1 MTSLFDKLVEA
12 AEQRRPTRVLTDSIP
27 QERFVPDAQRALAMM
42 RGAVGAEAPS
52 VMDPSR
58 SAYDSAVSSTELA
71 DMLSNLVPG
80 VGALKG
86 GLSAL
91 KAGAGALPAM
101 GGIIRRGGDPTL
113 HLTHA
118 LSSQDPSE
126 ALQFIQQQKPTLT
139 APSVAI
145 SRHNPTPF
153 GGNSPT
159 LLMNPYSK
167 VYDPRHNALYPR
179 DAYTFRVK
187 DAEQHLANPSKD
199 VRLTEQAHPPE
210 SNRLAI
216 STMPRFRSFE
226 GYEKSPFG
234 ALNLGEFDED
244 ASKLS
249 KELTRDY
256 QQWYYN
262 KGHDLNIP
270 NYAGTA
276 RLIKAAQL
284 GDEEA
289 QQILRGLRML
299 PSEYGEL
306 KVMRHVPVNRENV
319 SAIMLPNDFQS
330 TRAAKYKEQGERL
343 GVPTGS
349 FYELATPGIRSEIDE
364 RVALLGDAVRPF
376 QSRILDLDITPT
388 ELRESLPPGVANSI
402 DILALTQTATDPES
416 IVKAI
421 QFDTLKSRQ
430 NDILNAL
437 HVDPSQNYA
446 EGGAVKTPRIPTR
459 NTRFID
465 PEGES
470 ARGRSALEVLRGYA
484 GAPSQASV
492 MRPDEIGAYGQGESA
507 AMAEAFIPGAAMAKM
522 PLMGI
527 LSAIKRLRHGG
538 TYIPGSRI
546 RDVLYAAEDPAFAS
560 SYVEPNRMPG
570 SQLVEFDA
578 YLRKAAE
585 RELIEQRAKD
595 LGIDNEYYTPASIF
609 DRNLHDEYAVKKLI
623 KSLTDD
629 EYDHA
634 ILDDIPMGHAEGMKD
649 TRATILFP
657 NALTVKPKGEYA
669 EGGIVHKTPGAFEI
683 IREQLPQFWNEEA
696 AGGMRGF
703 TEGLRDIFGVG
714 PESGRS
720 VMQEPSERD
729 RIRGLTSM
737 AAPAVYAAPIA
748 GPALRAAAAYPRTAG
763 LASAYAFEDPSAA
776 FMGPA
781 SILGAYSPEAEAS
794 RFTDSLKGIDKFL
807 AAHGTPHI
815 FPPVEGNPLGAFDM
829 SKLGTGEGVQAFMSG
844 HYLAGD
850 PRISRAH
857 YRDRLVNYMN
867 EDLNRAYEKQVSDAL
882 FKQVE
887 ESARQHKM
895 VPSQVTN
902 LAKKVTKGKDFEKEY
917 ARRFDEEKL
926 DNEWNE
932 ALNSAAWTGGINGVH
947 HTAEPE
953 KFSLDKNIPKGL
965 KSLVD
970 DVESAKTW
978 DEFFTTENIE
988 KINNQEKEIKKRQNI
1003 YGKIFNDARTKAYDI
1018 IYSNPENLKT
1028 GDTPGFES
1036 LHEDLIKKSIDA
1048 LPAKQRAVLGDISD
1062 PNELYYGTTIQR
1074 FLSRTAK
1081 KRSEKGF
1088 VDKNKDE
1095 IKSAVEEAKKQAGDA
1110 DQLYKENA
1118 KRGALYTVEVDA
1130 SPGSMLPMNLPLKE
1144 LKEDMPDVY
1153 SSFDQALRGLGQKS
1167 LVEYK
1172 GTDTPM
1178 HVWSSFPIEKSVA
1191 LREEL
1196 NARGVPGNLFLSSGN
1211 RSLNTDL
1218 DFNPSKFNYVIFN
1231 DEVPKI
1237 ISRELGDVKPSFAE
1251 GGQVDFPN
1259 ITPRAMLN
1267 RIVSAYNAL

>member
-1 MTSLFDKLVEA
+1 
-12 AEQRRPTRVLTDSIP
+12 VLTDSIP

-437 HVDPSQNYA
+437 HVDPTQQYA
-446 EGGAVKTPRIPTR
+446 EGGQVKTPRIPTR

-465 PEGES
+465 PEAETN
-470 ARGRSALEVLRGYA
+470 RGMSALEALRGYF

-492 MRPDEIGAYGQGESA
+492 MRPGMSSAYSGGELA
-507 AMAEAFIPGAAMAKM
+507 GMAEMLVPGAGLAKGALGAALAGVIKPKGGNWLTGSVENALASLKRNPPRALDYDELQM
-522 PLMGI
+522 LGEPTLDSSVALNKWIEGPLTKY
-527 LSAIKRLRHGG
+527 IKRDMATMDDPVRKLAEEGVLHYRPGREFYRPDVNIDRVRNRGGFPAEGVGISDLARKWENVSDEMIHPNKVGKLRLRNAL
-538 TYIPGSRI
+538 P
-546 RDVLYAAEDPAFAS
+546 DEDW
-560 SYVEPNRMPG
+560 
-570 SQLVEFDA
+570 
-578 YLRKAAE
+578 
-585 RELIEQRAKD
+585 
-595 LGIDNEYYTPASIF
+595 
-609 DRNLHDEYAVKKLI
+609 VKKLDYE
-623 KSLTDD
+623 SNMYSTLEPDYFRDSTGFPHLTDELSNALNPESGLPRNLLLRPEQMQQMGMEKAVRHVD
-629 EYDHA
+629 AINKWRAAQKVAADQELANKGLIVREYAENNPKGLRWVELGKETPD
-634 ILDDIPMGHAEGMKD
+634 LKKQLKYEGDTMGHCVGGYCPDVLEGRSRIFSLRD
-649 TRATILFP
+649 A
-657 NALTVKPKGEYA
+657 KGEPHVTVEVNPQNDLELAEQAEDMAYDRLGSHDHPDFERVQDEIFNQLLSGGDFSIAQIKGKQNLAPKDDYLPFVQDFVRNSPLGGGWGRVGDLGNTGLQDISKFPKRVEALGSPYVTEKELTDYLDQFGENGMA
-669 EGGIVHKTPGAFEI
+669 EGGIV
-683 IREQLPQFWNEEA
+683 
-696 AGGMRGF
+696 
-703 TEGLRDIFGVG
+703 D
-714 PESGRS
+714 
-720 VMQEPSERD
+720 
-729 RIRGLTSM
+729 
-737 AAPAVYAAPIA
+737 Y
-748 GPALRAAAAYPRTAG
+748 
-763 LASAYAFEDPSAA
+763 
-776 FMGPA
+776 
-781 SILGAYSPEAEAS
+781 
-794 RFTDSLKGIDKFL
+794 
-807 AAHGTPHI
+807 
-815 FPPVEGNPLGAFDM
+815 
-829 SKLGTGEGVQAFMSG
+829 
-844 HYLAGD
+844 
-850 PRISRAH
+850 
-857 YRDRLVNYMN
+857 
-867 EDLNRAYEKQVSDAL
+867 
-882 FKQVE
+882 
-887 ESARQHKM
+887 
-895 VPSQVTN
+895 
-902 LAKKVTKGKDFEKEY
+902 
-917 ARRFDEEKL
+917 
-926 DNEWNE
+926 
-932 ALNSAAWTGGINGVH
+932 
-947 HTAEPE
+947 
-953 KFSLDKNIPKGL
+953 
-965 KSLVD
+965 
-970 DVESAKTW
+970 
-978 DEFFTTENIE
+978 
-988 KINNQEKEIKKRQNI
+988 
-1003 YGKIFNDARTKAYDI
+1003 
-1018 IYSNPENLKT
+1018 
-1028 GDTPGFES
+1028 
-1036 LHEDLIKKSIDA
+1036 
-1048 LPAKQRAVLGDISD
+1048 
-1062 PNELYYGTTIQR
+1062 
-1074 FLSRTAK
+1074 
-1081 KRSEKGF
+1081 
-1088 VDKNKDE
+1088 
-1095 IKSAVEEAKKQAGDA
+1095 
-1110 DQLYKENA
+1110 
-1118 KRGALYTVEVDA
+1118 
-1130 SPGSMLPMNLPLKE
+1130 
-1144 LKEDMPDVY
+1144 
-1153 SSFDQALRGLGQKS
+1153 
-1167 LVEYK
+1167 
-1172 GTDTPM
+1172 
-1178 HVWSSFPIEKSVA
+1178 
-1191 LREEL
+1191 
-1196 NARGVPGNLFLSSGN
+1196 
-1211 RSLNTDL
+1211 
-1218 DFNPSKFNYVIFN
+1218 
-1231 DEVPKI
+1231 
-1237 ISRELGDVKPSFAE
+1237 
-1251 GGQVDFPN
+1251 PN
-1259 ITPRAMLN
+1259 ITPHAMLN